1 MKNILASLSGFGS
14 DQAVLDTAIAL
25 AKWQGSHV
33 LCLHTRIDAMQTA
46 AVSKPVTMRGGP
58 SDALVRSIAAEE
70 DARSRHAVEAF
81 QDAQRRH
88 GLAQADTPPT
98 QGSSATLAWA
108 ERRSFLNETLHQSRY
123 HDLVVM
129 GRDQERPAE
138 HIKSIVMLS
147 GRPVLL
153 APPRPAMTVGRHVA
167 IAWKAGAESAR
178 AATATT
184 ALLTK
189 AERVTILA
197 VAEQDDDVARLAAE
211 DLAAS
216 LGWHGIRAEVRVQPA
231 NGPTGPMLQKMALE
245 SGADLLVMGAYGH
258 SRLREYI
265 LGGVTEAMIAAC
277 SLPVLLFH

>member
-14 DQAVLDTAIAL
+14 DRAVLDTAIAL
-25 AKWQGSHV
+25 AKWHDSHV
-33 LCLHTRIDAMQTA
+33 LCLHTRIDTERTV
-46 AVSKPVTMRGGP
+46 AVSELAGPRHDLSQDLLRG
-58 SDALVRSIAAEE
+58 IAAEE
-70 DARSRHAVEAF
+70 DVRSRHAVEAF
-81 QDAQRRH
+81 QDALRRH
-88 GLAQADTPPT
+88 GLAQADTPL
-98 QGSSATLAWA
+98 QGSAATLAWV
-108 ERRSFLNETLHQSRY
+108 ERRSFLNETLHQARY

-129 GRDQERPAE
+129 GRDHERPAE
-138 HIKSIVMLS
+138 HIKSIVMQS

-153 APPRPAMTVGRHVA
+153 APPRPALTIGRHVA
-167 IAWKAGAESAR
+167 IAWKPGAESAR
-178 AATATT
+178 AAAATT

-211 DLAAS
+211 DLAGS

-231 NGPTGPMLQKMALE
+231 NGPTGPMLQEMAHE
-245 SGADLLVMGAYGH
+245 SDADLLVMGAYGH

-265 LGGVTEAMIAAC
+265 FGGVTEAMIAAC

>member
-25 AKWQGSHV
+25 AKWHDSHV
-33 LCLHTRIDAMQTA
+33 LCLHTRIDAVRTA
-46 AVSKPVTMRGGP
+46 AVSELAGTRHDLSQG
-58 SDALVRSIAAEE
+58 LVRSITVEE

-81 QDAQRRH
+81 QDALRRH
-88 GLAQADTPPT
+88 GLAQADTP
-98 QGSSATLAWA
+98 QGSTATLAWV
-108 ERRSFLNETLHQSRY
+108 ERRSFLNETLHQARY

-153 APPRPAMTVGRHVA
+153 APPRPAMTIGRHVA
-167 IAWKAGAESAR
+167 IAWKPGAESAR
-178 AATATT
+178 AAAATT
-184 ALLTK
+184 ALLTG

-231 NGPTGPMLQKMALE
+231 NGPTGPMLQKMAHE
-245 SGADLLVMGAYGH
+245 SDADLMVMGAYGH

-265 LGGVTEAMIAAC
+265 FGGVTEAMIAAC

>member
-25 AKWQGSHV
+25 AKWHDGHV
-33 LCLHTRIDAMQTA
+33 LCLHTRIDAVRTA
-46 AVSKPVTMRGGP
+46 AVSELASTRHGLSQG
-58 SDALVRSIAAEE
+58 LVRRIAAEE
-70 DARSRHAVEAF
+70 DARSRHAAEAF
-81 QDAQRRH
+81 QGALRRH
-88 GLAQADTPPT
+88 GLAQADTPPL
-98 QGSSATLAWA
+98 QGSAASLAWV
-108 ERRSFLNETLHQSRY
+108 ERLSFLNETLHQARY

-129 GRDQERPAE
+129 GRDHERPAE

-153 APPRPAMTVGRHVA
+153 APPRPAMTIGRHVA
-167 IAWKAGAESAR
+167 IAWKPGVESAR
-178 AATATT
+178 AAAATT

-197 VAEQDDDVARLAAE
+197 VAEQDGDVARLAAE

-231 NGPTGPMLQKMALE
+231 SGHSGQMLQEMAYE

-265 LGGVTEAMIAAC
+265 FGGVTEAMIAAC

>member
-14 DQAVLDTAIAL
+14 DQAVLDTAIAV

-33 LCLHTRIDAMQTA
+33 LCLHTRIDAVRTA
-46 AVSKPVTMRGGP
+46 AVSELAGTRPDLSQG
-58 SDALVRSIAAEE
+58 LVRSITAEE

-81 QDAQRRH
+81 QDALRRH
-88 GLAQADTPPT
+88 GLAQADTP
-98 QGSSATLAWA
+98 QGSAATLAWA
-108 ERRSFLNETLHQSRY
+108 ERRSFLNETLHQARY

-153 APPRPAMTVGRHVA
+153 APPRPAMTIGRHVA
-167 IAWKAGAESAR
+167 IAWKPGAESAR

-184 ALLTK
+184 ALLTR

-231 NGPTGPMLQKMALE
+231 NGPTGPMLQKMAHE
-245 SGADLLVMGAYGH
+245 SDADLMVMGAYGH

-265 LGGVTEAMIAAC
+265 FGGVTEAMIAAC

>member
-25 AKWQGSHV
+25 AKRHDSHV
-33 LCLHTRIDAMQTA
+33 LCLHTRIDAVQTA
-46 AVSKPVTMRGGP
+46 AVSERAGTHHGLSQAPIRK
-58 SDALVRSIAAEE
+58 IAAEE
-70 DARSRHAVEAF
+70 DARSRHAMEAF
-81 QDAQRRH
+81 QDAMRRH
-88 GLAQADTPPT
+88 GLAQADAPP
-98 QGSSATLAWA
+98 QGSAATLAWV
-108 ERRSFLNETLHQSRY
+108 ERRSFLNETLHQARY

-129 GRDQERPAE
+129 GRDHERPAE
-138 HIKSIVMLS
+138 HIKSIVMLG

-153 APPRPAMTVGRHVA
+153 APPKPAMTIGRHVA
-167 IAWKAGAESAR
+167 IAWKPGAESAR
-178 AATATT
+178 AAAATT

-211 DLAAS
+211 DLAGS

-231 NGPTGPMLQKMALE
+231 NGPTGPMLQEMAHE
-245 SGADLLVMGAYGH
+245 SDADLLVMGAYGH
-258 SRLREYI
+258 SRLREYVF
-265 LGGVTEAMIAAC
+265 GGVTQAMIAAC